1 MIRVNYRNYPGGG
14 GHSNPH
20 QYPPHSPH
28 SGHHRRGYARNQTSQ
43 GFNSFQN
50 PLGFGTD
57 GAPIPPAPPVF
68 STEETI
74 IQHEESLPVV
84 VPATAAELVETTTP
98 AKAGGFSM
106 PSLTEIKGFVDRIG
120 GLDGI
125 LTTVGKVQKVVSSV
139 SQMAPL
145 VKVIL
150 GSFKKDSGS
159 DAADEDIEVVPKKR
173 KRRRKPTGS
182 AGRRRKRKRQR

>member
-1 MIRVNYRNYPGGG
+1 M
-14 GHSNPH
+14 
-20 QYPPHSPH
+20 
-28 SGHHRRGYARNQTSQ
+28 
-43 GFNSFQN
+43 NSFQN

-74 IQHEESLPVV
+74 IQTEDSLPVV
-84 VPATAAELVETTTP
+84 VPATAAELVEATTTT
-98 AKAGGFSM
+98 KSGSFNM
-106 PSLTEIKGFVDRIG
+106 PSLTDIKGFVDRIG

-145 VKVIL
+145 VKVIF
-150 GSFKKDSGS
+150 GSFKKDSSS
-159 DAADEDIEVVPKKR
+159 DSLDDDIEVVPKKR
-173 KRRRKPTGS
+173 KRRKKPTGS

>member
-1 MIRVNYRNYPGGG
+1 M
-14 GHSNPH
+14 
-20 QYPPHSPH
+20 
-28 SGHHRRGYARNQTSQ
+28 
-43 GFNSFQN
+43 
-50 PLGFGTD
+50 
-57 GAPIPPAPPVF
+57 
-68 STEETI
+68 
-74 IQHEESLPVV
+74 
-84 VPATAAELVETTTP
+84 VETTAP

-159 DAADEDIEVVPKKR
+159 DAVDDSIEYVPKKR
-173 KRRRKPTGS
+173 KRRKKPTNS

>member
-1 MIRVNYRNYPGGG
+1 M
-14 GHSNPH
+14 
-20 QYPPHSPH
+20 
-28 SGHHRRGYARNQTSQ
+28 
-43 GFNSFQN
+43 NSFQN

-57 GAPIPPAPPVF
+57 GPPIPPAPPVF
-68 STEETI
+68 SMEETI
-74 IQHEESLPVV
+74 IQQEESLPVV
-84 VPATAAELVETTTP
+84 VPATAAEMVESTTST
-98 AKAGGFSM
+98 KTGGFNM

-145 VKVIL
+145 VKVIF
-150 GSFKKDSGS
+150 GSFKKDSGDDAS
-159 DAADEDIEVVPKKR
+159 DDIEVVPKKR
-173 KRRRKPTGS
+173 KRRKKPTGS

>member
-1 MIRVNYRNYPGGG
+1 MNYRNYPGGG

-28 SGHHRRGYARNQTSQ
+28 SGHHRRGYARNTSQ

-50 PLGFGTD
+50 PLGFGSET
-57 GAPIPPAPPVF
+57 APIPPAPPVF

-74 IQHEESLPVV
+74 IQQEDSLPVV

-98 AKAGGFSM
+98 AKSGSFNM
-106 PSLTEIKGFVDRIG
+106 PSLNEIKGFVDRIG

-145 VKVIL
+145 VKVIF

-159 DAADEDIEVVPKKR
+159 DVTDDDVELVPKKR